1 MAARMD
7 PAELMV
13 TVNVMQISR
22 RRFIHMRAV
31 REDIARIGALISPIA
46 FARTPPP
53 KLPALPTPPGL
64 WDAACIPNAKP

>member
-13 TVNVMQISR
+13 TVNVMQISK

-31 REDIARIGALISPIA
+31 REDIARIGAPISPIA
-46 FARTPPP
+46 LARTPQP
-53 KLPALPTPPGL
+53 KLPAPLAPPGL
-64 WDAACIPNAKP
+64 